1 MNDATPARPRRT
13 LVLSLVALAAVVGFL
28 AVFAVWAERQALE
41 TDTWT
46 ETSTELLEDEDIQ
59 TAVGSF
65 LVDELYANVD
75 VEALLA
81 QRLPPQ
87 ASALAGPAAG
97 ALREL
102 ANRAAVEALA
112 RPRVQEL
119 WEEANRTA
127 HERLIAFV
135 EGDSEAL
142 TKSDGAVTLDLG
154 TLLTNLSE
162 RTGIGGR
169 LTENLPEDAA
179 QIVILRQDQI
189 GTGKDVVNLLR
200 GLAIVLTILALGLFA
215 LAIYLARAWRR
226 EALRAVGFAFIAVGI
241 AVLLARGA
249 GGNYLTDQLASTASL
264 EPPIEATW
272 SIGTSLLADSG
283 GGMLFYGIVII
294 LGAWLAAPI
303 GVGREVRRE
312 LTPIL
317 MGRGTAY
324 AALAVLLLL
333 LFWWSPT
340 PGFDRLPTSIL
351 LIILM
356 VIGLEALRRQ
366 AIRDFP
372 EQTLEAGQR
381 RWRDFLRR

>member
-13 LVLSLVALAAVVGFL
+13 LVLSLIALAGVVGFL

-59 TAVGSF
+59 TAVGGF
-65 LVDELYANVD
+65 LVEELYANVD

-215 LAIYLARAWRR
+215 IALYLARGWRR

-249 GGNYLTDQLASTASL
+249 TGNYLTEELASTASL
-264 EPPIEATW
+264 EPPIESTW

-294 LGAWLAAPI
+294 LGAWLAAPT

-312 LTPIL
+312 LTPVL

-351 LIILM
+351 LIVLM

-372 EQTLEAGQR
+372 EQTLEEGQR
-381 RWRDFLRR
+381 RWRDVLRR